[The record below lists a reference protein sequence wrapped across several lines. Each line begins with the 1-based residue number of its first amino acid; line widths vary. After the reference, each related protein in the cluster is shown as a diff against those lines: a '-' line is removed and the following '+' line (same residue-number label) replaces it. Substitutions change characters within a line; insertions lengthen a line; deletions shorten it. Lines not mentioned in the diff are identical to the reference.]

1 LAYALEPLKTAE
13 SVSDSLVDVARRGLS
28 PMLERVCVDL
38 MLSIDQTPE
47 AFIEQATKI
56 LIPQYDQDL
65 EVQARNH
72 AALAGGRQNGLIVI
86 LIMGLAFIVVMRV
99 DSLREA
105 YSTFVGQVMLVIDG
119 LLVLAV

>member
-1 LAYALEPLKTAE
+1 
-13 SVSDSLVDVARRGLS
+13 
-28 PMLERVCVDL
+28 

-56 LIPQYDQDL
+56 LIPQYDQDM
-65 EVQARNH
+65 EIQARNH
-72 AALAGGRQNGLIVI
+72 AALAGGRQNGLLVI

-119 LLVLAV
+119 LLVLAVLAVLGMMTPKMPWIRWDIAAVREQMRRIYA